1 MKPNKVLFC
10 KYSFTFLALTM
21 HKRLCTVMDLLKYIE
36 PSLFALLIFARLYN
50 HSSLTT
56 KLRTRNPYYYIYRQ
70 IHMVISNKFDFVLEP
85 KSALVTDPA

>member
-1 MKPNKVLFC
+1 M
-10 KYSFTFLALTM
+10 
-21 HKRLCTVMDLLKYIE
+21 
-36 PSLFALLIFARLYN
+36 FARLYN